1 MSSSP
6 IRSEGT
12 PEPALGRIIL
22 INGVYGAEEHF
33 GDLRAALAPDF
44 ATEVFSFRRE
54 GLPDPTPRT
63 GFTPMVERLA
73 RAIAG
78 PAPSAVDTIGSAAE
92 PTPLPAL
99 VGFSLGGALALEY
112 AIEHPDRISA
122 LVLVNA
128 FARYRRGAIQATS
141 LPAIWSWPPAWSHPE
156 ATARLIHRVPW
167 LRRSLFHLDMPLA
180 EIERGVRAA
189 SAAVSQNDLRFQ
201 LAHLELPV
209 PTDLPARLAHLVGR
223 VPILL
228 ISSRDDLI
236 VPPRHSHWLAEH
248 LPGVRHI
255 ELDGGH
261 AFFQHGGTALA
272 SQIRAF
278 LPKVG

>member
-1 MSSSP
+1 M
-6 IRSEGT
+6 RSGHGPVT
-12 PEPALGRIIL
+12 GRIIL
-22 INGVYGAEEHF
+22 VNGVYGAEEHF

-44 ATEVFSFRRE
+44 ATEVFPFRRE

-63 GFTPMVERLA
+63 GFTPMVERLSL
-73 RAIAG
+73 AIAG
-78 PAPSAVDTIGSAAE
+78 HAAPPVDAIGSAAAA
-92 PTPLPAL
+92 PGPSLPAL

-141 LPAIWSWPPAWSHPE
+141 LPAIWSWPPAWSHPV

-209 PTDLPARLAHLVGR
+209 PPDLPARLGHLVGR

-236 VPPRHSHWLAEH
+236 VPPRHTLWLAEH

-255 ELDGGH
+255 EIEGGH

-278 LPKVG
+278 LPQVA